1 MKKSFAGAT
10 NVIDR
15 RRLHP
20 VQQVQNL
27 IFGYSTERTVMNN
40 EPTAEAT
47 APAAL
52 GVQILDATD
61 QQKRLA
67 LGLISTCH
75 TLNHLQYSITSVIY
89 PVVMKELGFGLF
101 QLGVISAV
109 SSFVGQGLQVVYGF
123 ITGMFRRTAILGT
136 GNVIVGIT
144 AMLQYFVGSYPQ
156 LLAARV
162 VIDAGSSPQHP
173 LGSSIL
179 SRYYPKARGW
189 ALTFHHT
196 AGNLGSFLGPALA
209 SLALLYMG
217 WRTAFVVF
225 GIFSLAMGLTL
236 FLLQDYTSGSDEAE
250 GKKSIFQANLNA
262 YIICL
267 KNRNILLTSL
277 VLMVGAAGRGT
288 GVNATYLVPF
298 FMERFNISAS
308 TGGMLL
314 TVMMGAGLI
323 GPLVIA
329 WLSDRTGKR
338 TLITQATLLLSA
350 IMTVWLARHSNLGP
364 LFYLNL
370 VFYGAVVQAR
380 GALTQTMIGD
390 FASVKL
396 TDAAFSIYYF
406 VGFISGP
413 IWTLIIGYMMDHFG
427 FTPAFYV
434 AASTYVAGMLL
445 LLLVKEEPA
454 KV

>member
-1 MKKSFAGAT
+1 MNDQQTAT
-10 NVIDR
+10 AAVA
-15 RRLHP
+15 LGTQP
-20 VQQVQNL
+20 L
-27 IFGYSTERTVMNN
+27 
-40 EPTAEAT
+40 EAT
-47 APAAL
+47 E
-52 GVQILDATD
+52 

-109 SSFVGQGLQVVYGF
+109 SSFVGQGLQVLYGF
-123 ITGMFRRTAILGT
+123 ITGMFRRTAILGA

-189 ALTFHHT
+189 ALTFHHS

-217 WRTAFVVF
+217 WRTVFVVF

-236 FLLQDYTSGSDEAE
+236 FLLQDYTSASDEAE

-262 YIICL
+262 YIVCL

-314 TVMMGAGLI
+314 TVMLGAGLI
-323 GPLVIA
+323 GPLAIA
-329 WLSDRTGKR
+329 WLSDRSGKR
-338 TLITQATLLLSA
+338 TLITQVTLLLSA
-350 IMTVWLARHSNLGP
+350 IMTVWLAQHSNLGP

-390 FASVKL
+390 FASVEL

-445 LLLVKEEPA
+445 LLLVKEEVA
-454 KV
+454 KSEE

>member
-1 MKKSFAGAT
+1 
-10 NVIDR
+10 
-15 RRLHP
+15 
-20 VQQVQNL
+20 
-27 IFGYSTERTVMNN
+27 MNN

-47 APAAL
+47 ASAAI
-52 GVQILDATD
+52 GAQILDATD

-75 TLNHLQYSITSVIY
+75 TLNHLQYSITSVIF

-123 ITGMFRRTAILGT
+123 ISGMFRRTAILGA

-189 ALTFHHT
+189 ALTFHHS
-196 AGNLGSFLGPALA
+196 AGNLGSFIGPALA

-236 FLLQDYTSGSDEAE
+236 FLLRDYTSAADEGE
-250 GKKSIFQANLNA
+250 DKKSLFKSNVNA
-262 YIICL
+262 YLLCL
-267 KNRNILLTSL
+267 KNRKILLTSL

-298 FMERFNISAS
+298 FMEQFNITAS
-308 TGGMLL
+308 SGGMLL
-314 TVMMGAGLI
+314 TIMMGAGLI
-323 GPLVIA
+323 GPLAIA

-338 TLITQATLLLSA
+338 IVITQVTLLLSA
-350 IMTVWLARHSNLGP
+350 IMTVWLAQHSQLGL

-370 VFYGAVVQAR
+370 ILYGSVVQAR
-380 GALTQTMIGD
+380 GSLTQTMIGD
-390 FASVKL
+390 FASPEL

-427 FTPAFYV
+427 FAPAFYV
-434 AASTYVAGMLL
+434 AASTYISGMLL
-445 LLLVKEEPA
+445 LTFVKEESA
-454 KV
+454 RSEKV

>member
-1 MKKSFAGAT
+1 
-10 NVIDR
+10 
-15 RRLHP
+15 
-20 VQQVQNL
+20 
-27 IFGYSTERTVMNN
+27 MNGQ
-40 EPTAEAT
+40 
-47 APAAL
+47 PAAEVSVSTSSL
-52 GVQILDATD
+52 EVTD

-75 TLNHLQYSITSVIY
+75 TLNHLQYSITSVIF

-109 SSFVGQGLQVVYGF
+109 SNFVGQGLQVVYGF
-123 ITGMFRRTAILGT
+123 ISGMFRRTAILGA

-162 VIDAGSSPQHP
+162 IIDAGSSPQHP

-189 ALTFHHT
+189 ALTFHHS
-196 AGNLGSFLGPALA
+196 AGNLGSFIGPALA

-225 GIFSLAMGLTL
+225 GIFSLAMGLSL
-236 FLLQDYTSGSDEAE
+236 FLLRDYTSTTEESDA
-250 GKKSIFQANLNA
+250 KRNIFKANVNA
-262 YIICL
+262 YLLCL
-267 KNRNILLTSL
+267 KNRKIIITSL

-298 FMERFNISAS
+298 FMERFNVTAS

-314 TVMMGAGLI
+314 TVMMGAGLV
-323 GPLVIA
+323 GPLLIA
-329 WLSDRTGKR
+329 WFSDRLGKR
-338 TLITQATLLLSA
+338 TFITQLTLLLSA
-350 IMTVWLARHSNLGP
+350 IMTVWLAQHSQLGW
-364 LFYLNL
+364 LFYVNL
-370 VFYGAVVQAR
+370 ILYGSVVQAR
-380 GALTQTMIGD
+380 GSLTQTMIGD
-390 FASVKL
+390 FASPEL

-413 IWTLIIGYMMDHFG
+413 IWTLIIGYMMEHYG
-427 FTPAFYV
+427 FAPAFYV
-434 AASTYVAGMLL
+434 AAATYIAGMLL
-445 LLLVKEEPA
+445 LWFVRE
-454 KV
+454 

>member
-1 MKKSFAGAT
+1 M
-10 NVIDR
+10 D
-15 RRLHP
+15 
-20 VQQVQNL
+20 
-27 IFGYSTERTVMNN
+27 N

-47 APAAL
+47 ASAAL
-52 GVQILDATD
+52 GAQILDATD

-75 TLNHLQYSITSVIY
+75 TLNHLQYSITSVIF

-123 ITGMFRRTAILGT
+123 ITGMFRRTAILGA
-136 GNVIVGIT
+136 GNAIVGIT

-189 ALTFHHT
+189 ALTFHHS
-196 AGNLGSFLGPALA
+196 AGNLGSFIGPALA

-236 FLLQDYTSGSDEAE
+236 FLLRDYTSAADESE
-250 GKKSIFQANLNA
+250 DKKSLFKSNVNA
-262 YIICL
+262 YFLCL
-267 KNRNILLTSL
+267 KNRKILLTSL

-298 FMERFNISAS
+298 FMEQFNITAS
-308 TGGMLL
+308 SGGMLL
-314 TVMMGAGLI
+314 TIMMGAGLI
-323 GPLVIA
+323 GPLAIA
-329 WLSDRTGKR
+329 WLSDRSGKR
-338 TLITQATLLLSA
+338 IVITQATLLLSA
-350 IMTVWLARHSNLGP
+350 IMTVWLAQHSQLGL

-370 VFYGAVVQAR
+370 ILYGSVVQAR
-380 GALTQTMIGD
+380 GSLTQTMIGD
-390 FASVKL
+390 FASLEL

-427 FTPAFYV
+427 FAPAFYV
-434 AASTYVAGMLL
+434 AACTYIAGMLL
-445 LLLVKEEPA
+445 LTFVKEESTRSE

>member
-1 MKKSFAGAT
+1 
-10 NVIDR
+10 
-15 RRLHP
+15 
-20 VQQVQNL
+20 
-27 IFGYSTERTVMNN
+27 
-40 EPTAEAT
+40 
-47 APAAL
+47 
-52 GVQILDATD
+52 
-61 QQKRLA
+61 
-67 LGLISTCH
+67 
-75 TLNHLQYSITSVIY
+75 LNHLQYSITAVIF

-123 ITGMFRRTAILGT
+123 ITGMFKRTAILGA

-189 ALTFHHT
+189 ALTFHHS
-196 AGNLGSFLGPALA
+196 AGNLGSFIGPALA

-236 FLLQDYTSGSDEAE
+236 FLLQDYSYAQDEAE
-250 GKKSIFQANLNA
+250 GKKSRLKSNVNA
-262 YIICL
+262 YLLCL
-267 KNRNILLTSL
+267 KNRQIIVTSL

-288 GVNATYLVPF
+288 GVNSTYLVPF
-298 FMERFNISAS
+298 FMEQFNITAS
-308 TGGMLL
+308 SGGMLL
-314 TVMMGAGLI
+314 TVMMGAGLV
-323 GPLVIA
+323 GPLAIA
-329 WLSDRTGKR
+329 WCSDRLGKR
-338 TLITQATLLLSA
+338 AFITQLTLLLSA
-350 IMTVWLARHSNLGP
+350 IMTVWLAQHSHLGWF
-364 LFYLNL
+364 FYLNL
-370 VFYGAVVQAR
+370 ILYGSVVQAR
-380 GALTQTMIGD
+380 GSLTQTMIGD
-390 FASVKL
+390 FASPEL

-413 IWTLIIGYMMDHFG
+413 IWTLIIGYTMDHYG
-427 FTPAFYV
+427 FAPAFYV
-434 AASTYVAGMLL
+434 AAGTYVAGMLL
-445 LLLVKEEPA
+445 LSLVKEDAATTA

>member
-1 MKKSFAGAT
+1 
-10 NVIDR
+10 
-15 RRLHP
+15 
-20 VQQVQNL
+20 
-27 IFGYSTERTVMNN
+27 MNN
-40 EPTAEAT
+40 EQTAEAT
-47 APAAL
+47 ASVAL
-52 GVQILDATD
+52 GAQALDATD

-89 PVVMKELGFGLF
+89 PVVMRELGFGLF

-123 ITGMFRRTAILGT
+123 ITGMFRRTAILGA

-144 AMLQYFVGSYPQ
+144 AMLQYFIGSYPQ

-189 ALTFHHT
+189 ALTFHHS
-196 AGNLGSFLGPALA
+196 AGNLGSFMGPALA

-236 FLLQDYTSGSDEAE
+236 FLLRDYTSAADEVE
-250 GKKSIFQANLNA
+250 GKKSLFKSNVNA
-262 YIICL
+262 YLICL
-267 KNRNILLTSL
+267 KNRQILFTSL

-308 TGGMLL
+308 TGGMFL

-329 WLSDRTGKR
+329 WLSDRSGKR
-338 TLITQATLLLSA
+338 IVATQITLLLSA
-350 IMTVWLARHSNLGP
+350 IMTVWLVQHSHLGL

-370 VFYGAVVQAR
+370 ILYGGVVQAR
-380 GALTQTMIGD
+380 SSLTQTMIGD
-390 FASVKL
+390 FATPEL

-445 LLLVKEEPA
+445 LTLVKEESPRRQR
-454 KV
+454 V